1 MQSKLEEILTE
12 YWVSG
17 YQQCMD
23 RSKALNLILDEIA
36 RFINKIDPLEAK
48 ADWENSEDVAYGV
61 KCLVVQQSQ
70 NEKIMK

>member
-61 KCLVVQQSQ
+61 KCLVVQQIQ